1 LTLLEH
7 RPSSGAAEDGH
18 VHDDGGFFV
27 TVGGMRIRV
36 SRRGAGQP
44 ILFIGGLG
52 NNIDLWSPM
61 VEHLSPGFETISVDG
76 PGMGRSS
83 TPIRP
88 LSMAELAD
96 FYASLIRTL
105 GLERVT
111 VCGLSFGGAV
121 AQHLAYQFPSLVSR
135 LVLCGTGPGI
145 GGVPGSPVALAE
157 LAMPWR
163 YYVASRLR
171 KVAPLIYGGRMARDS
186 EALEQHVQDRLNA
199 PPSVLGYYYQL
210 AALAGWSSLPWLA
223 QLTPPTLVIAGDADP
238 VFPLENAFILG
249 RLIPDARVEVLESAG
264 HMFVVDS
271 AAQVAPL
278 IASFARA

>member
-1 LTLLEH
+1 LTTLEH
-7 RPSSGAAEDGH
+7 HSVGSRCPD
-18 VHDDGGFFV
+18 DDGFYVNVAGL
-27 TVGGMRIRV
+27 RIRV

-44 ILFIGGLG
+44 ILLIGGLG
-52 NNIDLWSPM
+52 NSISLWSSL
-61 VEHLSPGFETISVDG
+61 VDELSPDFETISVDG
-76 PGMGRSS
+76 PGMGLSS

-88 LSMAELAD
+88 LSMFELAD
-96 FYASLIRTL
+96 FYAGLIRTL

-121 AQHLAYQFPSLVSR
+121 AQQLAYQSPRLVHR

-163 YYVASRLR
+163 YFTASRLR

-186 EALEQHVQDRLNA
+186 QALERHLKERLDA

-210 AALAGWSSLPWLA
+210 AALAGWSSLPWLT
-223 QLTPPTLVIAGDADP
+223 QLTAPTLVLAGEADP
-238 VFPLENAFILG
+238 VFPLENALILG
-249 RLIPDARVEVLESAG
+249 RLIPDARVEVLERAG

-271 AAQVAPL
+271 PAQVAPL
-278 IASFARA
+278 VASFVGA